1 MQDKEF
7 DLYGDIANRTNGDIY
22 VGVVG
27 PVRAGKSTF
36 ITKFMESLVVPN
48 VKQPHLQDRMR
59 DELPQSADGKTIM
72 TTQPKFVPSEA
83 AAIKIK
89 GIELR
94 VRLVDCVGYLID
106 GINGHIDENNKARMV
121 KTPWSDKD
129 MTFAEAAE
137 FGTNKVVK
145 EHSTIGIVMTTD
157 GSIGTDLPRSAYV
170 PAEERVIAELKELGK
185 PFVIVLNTTVP
196 NSPETVKLAQSLQE
210 KHNSPVL
217 PINCL
222 NLSQDD
228 LDSIFEKLLYEFP
241 LVNIDVSMPKWLQA
255 LDIKNKIICN
265 MMVNILDLSMGMS
278 KMSDYEK
285 VVVDFEQN
293 EFFDGFAL
301 DSIDLATGKVSY
313 NLQPNVG
320 LFFNALSE
328 ECGLDIKDE
337 FALMANIK
345 ELAVAKTH
353 YDKLRTA
360 LEKAKQDGYGVVSPT
375 LEDMKLE
382 DPKIYKQGN
391 KYGVKL
397 RATASSLHIMQ
408 IDVHSEVSSVLGT
421 EQQSQELIDY
431 LNNLYKQSPQSIWD
445 ANMFGKSL
453 HSLVGE
459 GLNTKINSMPEDAR
473 RKMRRTMSRIVNEG
487 KGGIICIL
495 L

>member
-7 DLYGDIANRTNGDIY
+7 DLYSDIANRTNGDIY

-36 ITKFMESLVVPN
+36 ITRFMENLVVPN
-48 VKQPHLQDRMR
+48 IKQPHLQDRMR

-83 AAIKIK
+83 ASIRIKDID
-89 GIELR
+89 LR

-106 GINGHIDENNKARMV
+106 GISGHVDESGKPRMV
-121 KTPWSDKD
+121 KTPWADKD
-129 MTFAEAAE
+129 MTFADAAE
-137 FGTNKVVK
+137 FGTNKVIK

-170 PAEERVIAELKELGK
+170 PSEERVIFELKELGK
-185 PFVIVLNTTVP
+185 PFVIVLNSTVP
-196 NSPETVKLAQSLQE
+196 SSAETIKLAQSMQE
-210 KHNSPVL
+210 RYNAPVV
-217 PINCL
+217 PINCFEL
-222 NLSQDD
+222 NQDD

-241 LVNIDVSMPKWLQA
+241 LVNVDVQMPKWLQA
-255 LDIKNKIICN
+255 LDINNRIISS
-265 MMVNILDLSMGMS
+265 MMTNILDLSMDMS

-285 VVVDFEQN
+285 VVSGFEQN
-293 EFFDGFAL
+293 EYFQGFAL
-301 DSIDLATGKVSY
+301 DSIDLSTGKVVY
-313 NLQPNVG
+313 TLQPNAG
-320 LFFNALSE
+320 LFFNALSQ
-328 ECGLDIKDE
+328 ECGLDIQDE

-345 ELAVAKTH
+345 DLAVAKVQF
-353 YDKLRTA
+353 DKLKSA
-360 LEKAKQDGYGVVSPT
+360 LETARQNGYGVVSPT
-375 LEDMKLE
+375 IDDMKLD

-421 EQQSQELIDY
+421 EQQSQELVDY
-431 LNNLYKQSPQSIWD
+431 LTNQYQQNPQSIWD

-473 RKMRRTMSRIVNEG
+473 KKMRRTMSRIVNEG